1 MFPSVCVFSYGRLKR
16 KRFKKEKQIFLIT
29 QCAKMEAIESLDK
42 ECSAL
47 GGLFQQVVNEMKVR
61 QIYFF

>member
-1 MFPSVCVFSYGRLKR
+1 MFSYGRINKKILKR
-16 KRFKKEKQIFLIT
+16 ITNLFNT

-61 QIYFF
+61 QISFF